1 MDAINDLIQEV
12 WGQDEIPRADRH
24 YLVHDL
30 EQVYPQVSGQLVLE
44 RVCRILQ
51 EDHLKNDLIEELMKD
66 PAGHAWEERDEA
78 LKDVVLQV
86 FNAGNVLDLDGLLIF
101 DH

>member
-1 MDAINDLIQEV
+1 
-12 WGQDEIPRADRH
+12 
-24 YLVHDL
+24 
-30 EQVYPQVSGQLVLE
+30 
-44 RVCRILQ
+44 
-51 EDHLKNDLIEELMKD
+51 MKD